1 MEESYLYIIVLAAA
15 IVLSSLS
22 YFINSR
28 LVSRPNSRK
37 IVNSFLV
44 LFIFHCVAI
53 VLTRF
58 FYGEYVF
65 IYLGL
70 PLSLFYGPF
79 LYLGLGA
86 LSKGDNQENKKGFT
100 NSLLHFMPGIV
111 FFLIYVQSI
120 FLIDKLSVPYLVYYY
135 LVLYVL
141 QALQFIG
148 YALYC
153 YVQVG
158 KVNLENHSRLLILRI
173 VWVFIFMAMIFIG
186 LVSYNA
192 IPNND
197 QNIIYIGMF
206 CYSLTIFQYYL
217 QRLKNSQIVEQDVK
231 IVEVEKVVEVAPVV
245 EVVQKYEKSK
255 VNGEHLEDYKALV
268 EKVIIKDKFYL
279 DSGCSLER
287 LEKMTKISKH
297 HLSQFFALEY
307 NSHFNAHINKL
318 RIEFAK
324 KTLRERENN
333 VSVTE
338 LGELSGFNSRTSF
351 FRAFKKFEGMSP
363 SEYIDEQLRLNNR

>member
-1 MEESYLYIIVLAAA
+1 MEESYLYIIILAAA
-15 IVLSSLS
+15 IILSSIS
-22 YFINSR
+22 YFINSSLVARPKSRR
-28 LVSRPNSRK
+28 LANG
-37 IVNSFLV
+37 FLV
-44 LFIFHCVAI
+44 LFTIHCSI
-53 VLTRF
+53 IILTRF
-58 FYGEYVF
+58 FYNDYVF
-65 IYLGL
+65 VYLGL

-79 LYLGLGA
+79 LYISLNA
-86 LSKGDNQENKKGFT
+86 MTKGKEGDYVVGFS
-100 NSLLHFMPGIV
+100 NSLLHFIPGIV

-120 FLIDKLSVPYLVYYY
+120 FMIDKLSVPYLVYYY
-135 LVLYVL
+135 LVLYVT
-141 QALQFIG
+141 QAIQFMG

-158 KVNLENHSRLLILRI
+158 KVTLENQSRLLILRI
-173 VWVFIFMAMIFIG
+173 VWILIFMAMIFIG

-206 CYSLTIFQYYL
+206 CYSLTIFQYYV
-217 QRLKNSQIVEQDVK
+217 QRLKNSK
-231 IVEVEKVVEVAPVV
+231 IVEHGVEVEVVEKVEDTAPLV

-268 EKVIIKDKFYL
+268 EKVIIGDKFYL

-297 HLSQFFALEY
+297 HLSQFFALQY

-318 RIEFAK
+318 RVEFAK
-324 KTLRERENN
+324 KVLKERNN
-333 VSVTE
+333 EITVTE

-351 FRAFKKFEGMSP
+351 FRAFKKFEGVSP
-363 SEYIDEQLRLNNR
+363 SEFIEEQLRLNNK

>member
-1 MEESYLYIIVLAAA
+1 MEESYLYLIVLAAA
-15 IVLSSLS
+15 IVLSSIS
-22 YFINSR
+22 YFINSQ
-28 LVSRPNSRK
+28 LVSRPKSRRLA
-37 IVNSFLV
+37 NSFLI
-44 LFIFHCVAI
+44 LFIFHCIAI

-65 IYLGL
+65 VYLGI
-70 PLSLFYGPF
+70 PLGLFYGPF
-79 LYLGLGA
+79 VYISLGA
-86 LSKGDNQENKKGFT
+86 LTKGGDQTTERGFT

-111 FFLIYVQSI
+111 FFLIYVQSV

-141 QALQFIG
+141 QAVQFIG

-158 KVNLENHSRLLILRI
+158 RIDLENHSRLLILRI
-173 VWVFIFMAMIFIG
+173 VWILIFMAMIFIG

-217 QRLKNSQIVEQDVK
+217 QRLKNSKIIEQDVEIKKAEK
-231 IVEVEKVVEVAPVV
+231 ITEEAPVI
-245 EVVQKYEKSK
+245 EVVKKYEKSK

-279 DSGCSLER
+279 DSACSLER

-307 NSHFNAHINKL
+307 NAHFNAHINKL

-324 KTLRERENN
+324 KTLREREND

-363 SEYIDEQLRLNNR
+363 SEYIDEQLKLNNR